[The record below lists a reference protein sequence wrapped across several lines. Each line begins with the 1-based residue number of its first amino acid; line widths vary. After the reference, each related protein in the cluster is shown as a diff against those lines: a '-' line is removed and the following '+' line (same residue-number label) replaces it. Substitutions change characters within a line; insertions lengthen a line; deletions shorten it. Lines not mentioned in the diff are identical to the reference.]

1 MEWSGESTSSYGAP
15 TSYSY
20 SFYYYPFYL
29 MVIMAT
35 LIDDDFDSFV
45 NINNFDLDNKGA
57 DV

>member
-1 MEWSGESTSSYGAP
+1 
-15 TSYSY
+15 
-20 SFYYYPFYL
+20 